1 MGGDGERKGTQEKRR
16 RLLEAAGEV
25 FAEHGFKGATIQEIS
40 QRAGANIASVNY
52 HFRDKETL
60 YQEVFRYAI
69 SRANE
74 RYRSVPFDE
83 SERRPTQRLRN
94 EVFRAVKASFSNE
107 RGPWVPPM
115 LFYREMLQPT
125 SVFDTLVEQT
135 LKPHQQFLQ
144 TLAADMLG
152 DGADV
157 NVVRFAGIVISV
169 LCTHF
174 HSVESYIKKLYPD
187 GCLGAEHADELA
199 DLISRF
205 LIGGIRALKDHP
217 K

>member
-40 QRAGANIASVNY
+40 QRANANIASVNY

-60 YQEVFRYAI
+60 YREVFRYAI
-69 SRANE
+69 AQASE
-74 RYRSVPFDE
+74 RYRSLPFDE
-83 SERRPTQRLRN
+83 SERRPAQRLRN
-94 EVFRAVKASFSNE
+94 EVCRAVKASFSSE
-107 RGPWVPPM
+107 RGPWVPM
-115 LFYREMLQPT
+115 LFYREMLEPT
-125 SVFDTLVEQT
+125 SVFDILVEQT
-135 LKPHQQFLQ
+135 LKPHQQYVQ

-157 NVVRFAGIVISV
+157 NVVRFVGFVISV
-169 LCTHF
+169 LCSHF

-187 GCLGAEHADELA
+187 GRLGAEHADELA

>member
-1 MGGDGERKGTQEKRR
+1 MGGEGERKGTQEKRR

-40 QRAGANIASVNY
+40 HRANANIASVNY

-69 SRANE
+69 SQARE
-74 RYRSVPFDE
+74 RYLSFSFDE
-83 SERRPTQRLRN
+83 SERRPAQRLRN
-94 EVFRAVKASFSNE
+94 EVNRAVKTSFFAE
-107 RGPWVPPM
+107 RGPWVPM
-115 LFYREMLQPT
+115 LFYREMLEPT
-125 SVFDTLVEQT
+125 SVFDTLVEQN
-135 LKPHQQFLQ
+135 LKPHQQSLQ

-152 DGADV
+152 EGADL
-157 NVVRFAGIVISV
+157 NVVRFVGIVISV
-169 LCTHF
+169 LCSHF

-187 GCLGAEHADELA
+187 GRFGAEHSDELA